1 MQIRVYLNARGTQF
15 KDSTGSRPTVITVST
30 KEKSDRYSEL
40 PVTDMTM
47 EERLKILQEMAMET
61 FKKGLQAGG
70 AGRYIDIEKDV
81 VVQDGR
87 ITIKGI
93 PEADVR
99 PDVRINASG
108 LTPYETG
115 KMFAENKIRGL
126 DSDPS
131 MREKVY
137 KHKVWDASA
146 VERIKQWV
154 MDVKLP
160 NTPVEWQYINR
171 LRGDDKKRELNKIV
185 NAIIYNQYTGIHTKN
200 MKMANTKN
208 PDKRTKF
215 RRFEKALNE
224 FADERR
230 YEQTINAAR
239 RMNFK

>member
-30 KEKSDRYSEL
+30 KEKSDKYSEL

-108 LTPYETG
+108 FTPYETG

-137 KHKVWDASA
+137 KNEVWDASA

-185 NAIIYNQYTGIHTKN
+185 NSIIYNKYTGVHVSN
-200 MKMANTKN
+200 KMRAQ
-208 PDKRTKF
+208 DKKY
-215 RRFEKALNE
+215 EKTLNE